1 MNRFRVVPKRHTPKG
16 PKMPVVLIWPG
27 FGAEKNS
34 RKTIGGWGKTPHL
47 SARPLCP
54 PKHPPSRSSGVGPQT
69 RAEQKAGHSTF
80 FLRFSQIICAIA
92 HWGGAMHACQKY
104 NQNSNPEMGGEEENK
119 PNQTKN
125 QNAVLPQP
133 PNLKIPIPF
142 HPYLKIPQKA

>member
-1 MNRFRVVPKRHTPKG
+1 
-16 PKMPVVLIWPG
+16 MP
-27 FGAEKNS
+27 
-34 RKTIGGWGKTPHL
+34 
-47 SARPLCP
+47 
-54 PKHPPSRSSGVGPQT
+54 PQT
-69 RAEQKAGHSTF
+69 PPLKVKWGGPPNKGRAKSWTF
-80 FLRFSQIICAIA
+80 NFLFEILADYLCNSSLG
-92 HWGGAMHACQKY
+92 GGAMHACQKY